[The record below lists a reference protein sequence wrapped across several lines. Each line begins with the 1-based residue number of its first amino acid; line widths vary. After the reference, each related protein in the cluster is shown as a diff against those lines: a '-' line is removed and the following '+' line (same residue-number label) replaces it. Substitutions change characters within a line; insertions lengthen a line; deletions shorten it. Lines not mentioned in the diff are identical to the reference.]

1 MPTPQARFD
10 VAVVDDELY
19 AISGV
24 NDKYT
29 PAGYENPDSPTP
41 SPPPS
46 QEPTSTPETQ
56 QPDFALTWIIVAV
69 VSGVVV
75 GIGLFVYFKK
85 RKKESGVKT

>member
-69 VSGVVV
+69 VSGAVV